1 MPLPRRIF
9 MPLIVACGLFME
21 SLDTTAIATA
31 LPAIAAGLGRD
42 PTELKLALTAYLLSL
57 AVFIPASGWLAD
69 RFGARNV
76 FSVAITLFAIGSLSC
91 GFAQSLAHLI
101 CSRILQGVGGAMMV
115 PVARLI
121 ILRSV
126 QKSEL
131 LNSMAW
137 FTVPALFGPIIG
149 APLSGFITTYFSWR
163 WIFWINAP
171 IGVLGLILATRYI
184 PDIRGETQS
193 RLDLRGFALTA
204 VGLCGVITGITAL
217 GFHGIEPT
225 LAVLLLVFG
234 AASLVAY
241 VMVSRGHPNPFLDL
255 DLFRI
260 SSFRHAVLGAAL
272 VRAGVG
278 ATPFLFPL
286 MLQTGLGMSPLASGL
301 TTFTSAIGAITMKFT
316 ARPILRRLGFRR
328 TLIGNSLLIGA
339 LTALAALFSTTT
351 PLALISGLLL
361 ASGFFRSL
369 QFTSINAL
377 TFADVPP
384 ARMSRATSIS
394 SVTQQVAISLG
405 ITIGALAVELSRRA
419 HGDAS
424 PTMSNFV
431 IAFPLVGAIT
441 AVSALV
447 FLRLRPDAG
456 DDVSGRQLRQPKH
469 RV

>member
-1 MPLPRRIF
+1 

-69 RFGARNV
+69 RYGARNV
-76 FSVAITLFAIGSLSC
+76 FRVAIALFAIGSLSC
-91 GFAQSLAHLI
+91 GFAHSMTHLI

-126 QKSEL
+126 EKSEL
-131 LNSMAW
+131 ISSMAW
-137 FTVPALFGPIIG
+137 FTVPGLFGPIIG

-171 IGVLGLILATRYI
+171 IGVLGLILATRFI

-204 VGLCGVITGITAL
+204 MGLCGVIAGITAL
-217 GFHGIEPT
+217 GFHASQRP
-225 LAVLLLVFG
+225 LAVLLLVSG
-234 AASLVAY
+234 MASLVAY
-241 VMVSRGHPNPFLDL
+241 ALLSRGHPNPFLDL

-260 SSFRHAVLGAAL
+260 PSFRHSVLGASL
-272 VRAGVG
+272 FRMGVG

-286 MLQTGLGMSPLASGL
+286 MLQMGLGMSALASGL

-316 ARPILRRLGFRR
+316 ARPILRKLGFRR

-339 LTALAALFSTTT
+339 LIALAALFSTTT
-351 PLALISGLLL
+351 PLALIVGLLL

-369 QFTSINAL
+369 QFTSVNAL

-384 ARMSRATSIS
+384 SRMSRATSIS
-394 SVTQQVAISLG
+394 SVAHQVAVSLG
-405 ITIGALAVELSRRA
+405 ITIGALAVELSRRSQA
-419 HGDAS
+419 DAS
-424 PTMSNFV
+424 PSMDNFT
-431 IAFPLVGAIT
+431 IAFPLAGAI
-441 AVSALV
+441 AAASVFV

-456 DDVSGRQLRQPKH
+456 DDVSGRQIRQ
-469 RV
+469 REQ